1 VVAHDLE
8 LPGDGVPDAPRD
20 AAEEAARDRG
30 LALTFAVVD
39 SAGHPVAL
47 HRMDGAPWI
56 TPDVALGKAWTAA
69 AYAAPSAAQGE
80 KMRELVAFSAS
91 VSVATG
97 GRFTPQIGGLPIVV
111 DGQSAGAMGA
121 SGASGQED
129 EECVRAGLEAVGVAS
144 AGG

>member
-1 VVAHDLE
+1 MTPLTLE
-8 LPGDGVPDAPRD
+8 LARRCLD
-20 AAEEAARDRG
+20 AAEDAARERD

-39 SAGHPVAL
+39 AAGHLVAL

-56 TPDVALGKAWTAA
+56 TPDVAIGKAWTAA

-80 KMRELVAFSAS
+80 KMRELVAFSAA
-91 VSVATG
+91 VSATTG

-111 DGQSAGAMGA
+111 EGDPAGAMGA

-129 EECVRAGLEAVGVAS
+129 EDAVRAGLEAVGVAPV
-144 AGG
+144 